1 MKRCYQV
8 ILNDRAS
15 EALGREAAKEALL
28 PRELIQRIVRDW
40 LARREN
46 LRIHRGGR

>member
-8 ILNDRAS
+8 ILIDKAS
-15 EALGREAAKEALL
+15 EALGKEAAKKALL

-40 LARREN
+40 LVGRRN
-46 LRIHRGGR
+46 LRIY

>member
-8 ILNDRAS
+8 ILSDKAS
-15 EALGREAAKEALL
+15 KALGREATKKALL
-28 PRELIQRIVRDW
+28 PRELIQRIVTDW

-46 LRIHRGGR
+46 LRTHRGGR